1 MKLLI
6 RSREHESE
14 EATVKAVE
22 EVANKHGVSMAMVA
36 TAWTLAKGV
45 NPILGLNSVDRIK
58 EAVKSLQVKLDEE
71 DIK

>member
-1 MKLLI
+1 M
-6 RSREHESE
+6 
-14 EATVKAVE
+14 KAVE
-22 EVANKHGVSMAMVA
+22 EVAKKHGVSMAMVA

-45 NPILGLNSVDRIK
+45 NPILGLNSVDRIE